1 MKAVKEFR
9 PQNDI
14 EELNAT
20 VARRFGPDAI
30 DILRVL
36 PVDFTNPRAD
46 ASDDRKIFAILLA
59 GIAQLARDLD
69 GVDLIQAIVRDG
81 ADGTFDGL
89 EDGDRGRPITPRG
102 AQRAMTA
109 DTVRERLAA
118 AIERIQVSDSN
129 ITGVRV
135 PPAILRAIRLGGASD
150 STPVIGHQF
159 ISGLP
164 GKCVSDSMCSTGQN

>member
-1 MKAVKEFR
+1 MVRESRQGVPAAER
-9 PQNDI
+9 I
-14 EELNAT
+14 EELHAAI
-20 VARRFGPDAI
+20 ARRFGLDAI

-46 ASDDRKIFAILLA
+46 ASDDRKIFAVLLA

-69 GVDLIQAIVRDG
+69 GVDPVDLIQAIVRDG
-81 ADGTFDGL
+81 EDGTFDGL

-118 AIERIQVSDSN
+118 AIEQIQVSDSN

-135 PPAILRAIRLGGASD
+135 PPAILRAIRRGGASD
-150 STPVIGHQF
+150 STPVDRASIHQR
-159 ISGLP
+159 P
-164 GKCVSDSMCSTGQN
+164 TR